1 MERRLRNLELR
12 AAAAEQHEAWTA
24 FPVGPTDAISSVW
37 PFNRALDALTPVLVP
52 LPLHGLLRARR
63 LHTRLYRTTADD
75 ARVAFAVYRA
85 DDAGRPVARTP
96 PTAQESTTRVV
107 DYAKGDLEL
116 VANLGGADAVTGN
129 IESSFRETTLDPAQ
143 ALYLIAMACS
153 DANTNMHAP
162 DNNNTGTAGW
172 VGEPLG
178 ADMVWPKRLR
188 LTSGAFGRPA
198 IGLYS
203 ARAIMAWGG

>member
-24 FPVGPTDAISSVW
+24 FPVGPTGAISAVW
-37 PFNRALDALTPVLVP
+37 PFNNQLTALTPILVP
-52 LPLHGLLRARR
+52 LPLHGVMRARR
-63 LHTRLYRTTADD
+63 LHTRLFRSTGAA
-75 ARVAFAVYRA
+75 ARVAFAIYRA
-85 DDAGRPVARTP
+85 DDAGRPAVRTP

-107 DYAKGDLEL
+107 DYLKGDVEL
-116 VANLGGADAVTGN
+116 VADLTGSAAITGN
-129 IESSFRETTLDPAQ
+129 IETSFREVTLDPAQ
-143 ALYLIAMACS
+143 ALYMIAMASS
-153 DANTNMHAP
+153 DSDSYAHAP
-162 DNNNTGTAGW
+162 DKNNTGTVGW
-172 VGEPLG
+172 IGEPLE

-188 LTSGAFGRPA
+188 LVSGAFFRPA